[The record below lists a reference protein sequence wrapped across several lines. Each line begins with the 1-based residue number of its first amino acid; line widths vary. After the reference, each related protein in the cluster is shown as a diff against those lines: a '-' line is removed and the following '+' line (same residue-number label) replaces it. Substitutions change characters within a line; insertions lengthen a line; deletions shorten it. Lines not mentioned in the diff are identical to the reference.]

1 VAHLVRRVAL
11 VFFVVYCATLV
22 VAGLWGALLA
32 QYDFP
37 LILDLELDE
46 IPDDSEETLLSH
58 YRFLRAVEFCF
69 GLFALV
75 YWRQIFAQ
83 RIPNVIFLTTM
94 AAGGAAR
101 LLGLAFDGSPSG
113 LVYAVLAW
121 ELVGVVVIF
130 FATRPARA
138 V

>member
-1 VAHLVRRVAL
+1 MRRLAL
-11 VFFVVYCATLV
+11 VLFVGYTATLV

-37 LILDLELDE
+37 LILGLELDE
-46 IPDDSEETLLSH
+46 IPDDAEATLLSH

-69 GLFALV
+69 GLFSLV
-75 YWRQIFAQ
+75 YWRQIFSQ

-94 AAGGAAR
+94 TAGGVAR
-101 LLGLAFDGSPSG
+101 LFGLAFDGSPSG
-113 LVYAVLAW
+113 LVYVVLAW
-121 ELVGVVVIF
+121 ELVGAVVIF

-138 V
+138 A

>member
-1 VAHLVRRVAL
+1 VRRVAL
-11 VFFVVYCATLV
+11 VFFFVYAATLV

-32 QYDFP
+32 QFDFP

-46 IPDDSEETLLSH
+46 IPDDAEATLLSH

-69 GLFALV
+69 GAFALA

-101 LLGLAFDGSPSG
+101 LVGLAFDGSPSG

-138 V
+138 G

>member
-1 VAHLVRRVAL
+1 VRRVAL
-11 VFFVVYCATLV
+11 VFFFVYAATLV

-32 QYDFP
+32 QFDFP
-37 LILDLELDE
+37 LLLDLELDE
-46 IPDDSEETLLSH
+46 IPDDAEATLLSH
-58 YRFLRAVEFCF
+58 YRFLRAVELCF
-69 GLFALV
+69 GAFALA
-75 YWRQIFAQ
+75 YWRQIFAL

-101 LLGLAFDGSPSG
+101 LVGLAFDGSPSG

-138 V
+138 G

>member
-1 VAHLVRRVAL
+1 MRRVAL
-11 VFFVVYCATLV
+11 VLFVGYAATLV

-46 IPDDSEETLLSH
+46 IPDDAEATLLSH

-69 GLFALV
+69 GLFSLV

-94 AAGGAAR
+94 TAGGVAR
-101 LLGLAFDGSPSG
+101 LFGLAFDGSPSAV
-113 LVYAVLAW
+113 VYVVLAW
-121 ELVGVVVIF
+121 ELVGAVVIF

-138 V
+138 G

>member
-1 VAHLVRRVAL
+1 VRRLAL
-11 VFFVVYCATLV
+11 LFFVGYTATLV
-22 VAGLWGALLA
+22 LAGLWGALLA

-46 IPDDSEETLLSH
+46 IPDDSEATLLSH

-69 GLFALV
+69 GLFSLV

-83 RIPNVIFLTTM
+83 RIPNVIFLTAMT
-94 AAGGAAR
+94 AGGVAR
-101 LLGLAFDGSPSG
+101 LVGLAFDGSPSG
-113 LVYAVLAW
+113 LVYVVLAW
-121 ELVGVVVIF
+121 ELIGAVVIF

-138 V
+138 R

>member
-1 VAHLVRRVAL
+1 VRAVAL
-11 VFFVVYCATLV
+11 VFFFGYTATLV

-32 QYDFP
+32 QFDFP

-46 IPDDSEETLLSH
+46 IPDDAEATLLSH

-69 GLFALV
+69 GMFALA

-101 LLGLAFDGSPSG
+101 LVGLAFDGSPSA
-113 LVYAVLAW
+113 LVYVVLAW
-121 ELVGVVVIF
+121 ELVGAVVIF
-130 FATRPARA
+130 LATRSARA
-138 V
+138 G